1 MDSCNSKASI
11 FTLGQFSLEEIKR
24 TWCDEE
30 LVGMPHNTEIYNRFK
45 LYYDKHKDLP
55 EMEMN
60 LTDQL
65 GQLEY
70 L

>member
-1 MDSCNSKASI
+1 
-11 FTLGQFSLEEIKR
+11 
-24 TWCDEE
+24 
-30 LVGMPHNTEIYNRFK
+30 MPHNTEIYNRFK

-65 GQLEY
+65 RQL
-70 L
+70 